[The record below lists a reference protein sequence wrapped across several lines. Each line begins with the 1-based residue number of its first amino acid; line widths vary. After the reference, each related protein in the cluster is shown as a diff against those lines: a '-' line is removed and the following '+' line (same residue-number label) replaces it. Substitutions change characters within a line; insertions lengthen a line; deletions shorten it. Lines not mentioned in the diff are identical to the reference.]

1 MEQDLF
7 ASEIQK
13 FIIMHL
19 LKDRLISFY
28 NGDFLKNILSETKKY
43 IRKNEISSI
52 QPGLELCIYF

>member
-52 QPGLELCIYF
+52 QPGF